1 MRKTCPKNKRL
12 SNAKPLAYYFYV
24 KTKTSVELHICIS
37 VPLMENFIFCA
48 VVLVLRSKI
57 IRPIKY
63 CKIFFSLL
71 VFSAF
76 LKQNLSYIISKYDCV
91 IVDWLNII
99 QNLTIK
105 NSYFKKSFTWKTDEN
120 RITSI
125 QNVSDILKALFDF
138 AIEID
143 CESLFSQIEH
153 FYVFC
158 QDQLK
163 NATIIRGI
171 RKTYRKKECP

>member
-1 MRKTCPKNKRL
+1 M
-12 SNAKPLAYYFYV
+12 AYYFYV

-48 VVLVLRSKI
+48 VILVLRSKI

-63 CKIFFSLL
+63 CENLFLTSRFFSLL

-76 LKQNLSYIISKYDCV
+76 LEQDLSYIISKYDV
-91 IVDWLNII
+91 NWLNII

-105 NSYFKKSFTWKTDEN
+105 NSYFKKGFTWKTDEN
-120 RITSI
+120 RITST
-125 QNVSDILKALFDF
+125 QNVPDFLKGLFDF

-143 CESLFSQIEH
+143 CEKLFSQIEH

-163 NATIIRGI
+163 IG
-171 RKTYRKKECP
+171 P